1 MNLDGWV
8 QKYRKF
14 YHATFHALES
24 LRESAGTDRLIVTIS
39 FPDNIPRC
47 GLLTA
52 MNQRL

>member
-39 FPDNIPRC
+39 FPDNIPKNADR
-47 GLLTA
+47 LS
-52 MNQRL
+52 MNQ